1 MEAPRFVADH
11 NVGKLAKWL
20 RMMGYDA
27 RFFNG
32 DDDSEMVVMA
42 VAESRVILTRDRQIA
57 RRRLVTSG
65 RLKVCLFD
73 TSEPEEQI
81 RRLMKAYKLKID
93 FKPFSL
99 CIECNRTLEERT
111 REQAEDRVPPYVFKT
126 KDSYME
132 CPACH
137 RIYWRGSHWQ
147 AMCRRLKEWL

>member
-1 MEAPRFVADH
+1 MEATKFVADH
-11 NVGKLAKWL
+11 NVGKLARWL
-20 RMMGYDA
+20 RMMGYDT
-27 RFFNG
+27 RFFDG
-32 DDDSEMVVMA
+32 EDDSEMVAIA

-57 RRRLVTSG
+57 KRRLVSSG

-81 RRLMKAYKLKID
+81 RQLIEAYKLKTD

-99 CIECNRTLEERT
+99 CIECNRALEKRT
-111 REQAEDRVPPYVFKT
+111 REQVKDRVPPYVFKT
-126 KDSYME
+126 EDSYME